1 MADRFD
7 CKKFSLDKFTKC
19 IEKDNL
25 EYWKS
30 LCLRTETL
38 NTYVRTNIKTEVE
51 FSDFL
56 KTVEEEAKVNFT
68 VEVSTSTSDK
78 FVFNK
83 VFRCHHGTHKMR
95 SGTAVPYKKTGQ
107 VNK

>member
-1 MADRFD
+1 MFVQIS
-7 CKKFSLDKFTKC
+7 KL
-19 IEKDNL
+19 I
-25 EYWKS
+25 
-30 LCLRTETL
+30 
-38 NTYVRTNIKTEVE
+38 EVE

-68 VEVSTSTSDK
+68 VEVSTSASDK